1 MKLLF
6 ATSLLSLSHV
16 AFGALK
22 KKVKPPLLGLCEFD
36 CDVDADCK
44 PGLLCADAHKPELKA
59 KGFDE
64 RKANCGKVGAWNLE
78 VCFDPAILKP
88 SGGGGGGKYLK

>member
-6 ATSLLSLSHV
+6 ATSLLSLSPV
-16 AFGALK
+16 AFGTF
-22 KKVKPPLLGLCEFD
+22 LGLCEFD
-36 CDVDADCK
+36 CDKDTDCK
-44 PGLLCADAHKPELKA
+44 PGLLCADEHKAELKA

-78 VCFDPAILKP
+78 VCFDPKILKP
-88 SGGGGGGKYLK
+88 SGGGGGGTF